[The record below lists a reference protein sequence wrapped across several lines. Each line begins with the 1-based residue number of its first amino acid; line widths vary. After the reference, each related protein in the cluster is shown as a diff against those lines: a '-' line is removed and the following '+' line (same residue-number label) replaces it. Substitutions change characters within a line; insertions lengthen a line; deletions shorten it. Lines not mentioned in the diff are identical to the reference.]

1 MENEE
6 LVLIVAKCN
15 VNHKYYYDRSL
26 FYNVLTVAKCNVNTV
41 VPLTAL
47 NVTNG
52 INSSKV

>member
-26 FYNVLTVAKCNVNTV
+26 FYNVLIVAKCNVNLVLLQKTIQE
-41 VPLTAL
+41 AL
-47 NVTNG
+47 Y
-52 INSSKV
+52 

>member
-26 FYNVLTVAKCNVNTV
+26 FYNVLIVAKCNVNLIK
-41 VPLTAL
+41 P
-47 NVTNG
+47 G
-52 INSSKV
+52 KSSEFFAWY